1 MKAVFFDVSE
11 LENNRINEFS
21 EENNG
26 IDITA
31 YKSDITSAKD
41 EDYGAE
47 VISIFINSQLRKET
61 LDKFTN
67 LKLVLTRS
75 TGFDHIDID
84 ECKRRGIKLCNVPD
98 YGDNTVAEFTFF
110 LILSLLRGINLTR
123 SVSANT
129 APGDELEGKIIGIV
143 GVGRIGT
150 KVAKIAN
157 AFGMKILYNSHKNN
171 QLVDSIGGSKV
182 ELKELLN
189 SSNVVTLHVPLTKDT
204 YHLINKDNIKYMKKG
219 SYLVNTSRGAVV
231 ETEAI
236 IEGIESKTLAGAAL
250 DVIEGEEFAGKEM
263 EIIRKGENYDL
274 IKLALED
281 SILKKYDNVILTPHI
296 AYNTHEAL
304 ERIIDET
311 LENLSNMLK
320 GKELRNVVV

>member
-31 YKSDITSAKD
+31 YKSDITSAKG

-129 APGDELEGKIIGIV
+129 APGDELEGKTIGVV

>member
-21 EENNG
+21 EENKG

-31 YKSDITSAKD
+31 YKSDITSAKG

-129 APGDELEGKIIGIV
+129 APGDELEGKTIGVV

-150 KVAKIAN
+150 KVAEIAN

>member
-31 YKSDITSAKD
+31 YKSDITSAKG

-129 APGDELEGKIIGIV
+129 APGDELEGKTIGIV

-150 KVAKIAN
+150 KVAEIAN

-182 ELKELLN
+182 ELKGLLN

>member
-31 YKSDITSAKD
+31 YKSDITSAKG

-129 APGDELEGKIIGIV
+129 APGDELEGKTIGVV

-150 KVAKIAN
+150 KVAEIAN

>member
-21 EENNG
+21 EENKG

-31 YKSDITSAKD
+31 YKSDITSAKG

-129 APGDELEGKIIGIV
+129 APGDELEGKTIGIV

-150 KVAKIAN
+150 KVAEIAN

>member
-21 EENNG
+21 EENKG

-31 YKSDITSAKD
+31 YKSDITSAKG

-129 APGDELEGKIIGIV
+129 APGDELEGKTIGIV

-157 AFGMKILYNSHKNN
+157 AFGMKILYNSRKNN
-171 QLVDSIGGSKV
+171 PLVDSIGGSKV

>member
-31 YKSDITSAKD
+31 YKSDITSAKG

-150 KVAKIAN
+150 KVAEIAN

>member
-31 YKSDITSAKD
+31 YKSDITSAKG

-84 ECKRRGIKLCNVPD
+84 ECKRRGIKFCNVPD

-129 APGDELEGKIIGIV
+129 APGDELEGKTIGIV

-150 KVAKIAN
+150 KVAEIAN

>member
-31 YKSDITSAKD
+31 YKSDITSAKG

>member
-21 EENNG
+21 EENKG

-31 YKSDITSAKD
+31 YKSDITSAKG

-129 APGDELEGKIIGIV
+129 ALGDELEGKTIGIV

-150 KVAKIAN
+150 KVAEIAN

>member
-84 ECKRRGIKLCNVPD
+84 ECKRWGIKLCNVPD

>member
-31 YKSDITSAKD
+31 YKSDITSAKG

-129 APGDELEGKIIGIV
+129 APGDELEGKTIGIV

-150 KVAKIAN
+150 KVAEIAN

>member
-98 YGDNTVAEFTFF
+98 YGDNTVVEFTFF

>member
-31 YKSDITSAKD
+31 YKSDITSAKR
-41 EDYGAE
+41 EDYSAE

-129 APGDELEGKIIGIV
+129 APGDELEGKTIGVV